1 MTTEN
6 INPALQ
12 PLARPIEVLK
22 EDPRNAR
29 RHDQRSVDAIA
40 ESLTLH
46 GQQKPVVALKDGTV
60 IAGNGTLQAARSL
73 GWTRLAAVVFEDV
86 SRARTYALAD
96 NRTAELSAW
105 DPAALAA
112 DIDAA
117 FGEMPELLETLWT
130 EAEREAVGKA
140 LEPPPPPA
148 PLKEPKRVPS
158 GPPRDWRIVVGDN
171 LATLKGMPDGCVDA
185 VVTDPPYEL
194 GFMGRAWDS
203 SGVAYSVPLWRE
215 VLRVLK
221 PGGFLLAFGG
231 TRTHHRMVCAIE
243 DAGFEVRD
251 MMQWLYGTGFPKSM
265 DVSKALDAAAGEV
278 RKDRKTSSSNNIIFA
293 PTVRPTNKGTPVS
306 DSAVQWDGY
315 GTALKPANEPI
326 CVARKPLDGT
336 VAENVQ
342 RHGVGGINVDAARL
356 DDAAR
361 FPSNVV
367 LDSAAAKML
376 PEGAER
382 FFYCPK
388 ASRGEKEAG
397 LGALPL
403 GSGGVAAGPGGWEEK
418 AVRNIHPTVKPV
430 DLMRYLV
437 TMFCPPGGIVLD
449 PFAGSGS
456 TGIGCLLSDVF
467 FIGLELDT
475 AHACIAWHRL
485 TWWAEH
491 AQAWAPGEE
500 LPEDAPKEN
509 PHIPQ
514 DYRDAVEPPKA
525 PPPPPFVPNPDNG
538 HGAGDG
544 SPGEDFPALGPEP
557 LPAQERVLLFSDDA
571 ARWAAKLTATF
582 GEFSAHPAEWMR
594 ALEDPAVAEVWAAEL
609 AKAPPGPNH
618 NGRAIT
624 VPAEYAD
631 RVGMALATGR
641 SLMGD
646 ASATDAQ
653 VFQWL
658 LDGAHAGET

>member
-73 GWTRLAAVVFEDV
+73 GWGRLAAVVFEDV
-86 SRARTYALAD
+86 SMARAYALAD
-96 NRTAELSAW
+96 NRTAELSTW

-117 FGEMPELLETLWT
+117 FGNMPEALETLWT
-130 EAEREAVGKA
+130 EAEREAVAKA
-140 LEPPPPPA
+140 LEPPKEKPA
-148 PLKEPKRVPS
+148 PFDGPSLADRFIVPPFS
-158 GPPRDWRIVVGDN
+158 VLDARQGYWQERKDRW
-171 LATLKGMPDGCVDA
+171 LALGIDS
-185 VVTDPPYEL
+185 EL
-194 GFMGRAWDS
+194 GR
-203 SGVAYSVPLWRE
+203 
-215 VLRVLK
+215 
-221 PGGFLLAFGG
+221 
-231 TRTHHRMVCAIE
+231 
-243 DAGFEVRD
+243 
-251 MMQWLYGTGFPKSM
+251 
-265 DVSKALDAAAGEV
+265 DAAANVAKKGGE
-278 RKDRKTSSSNNIIFA
+278 F
-293 PTVRPTNKGTPVS
+293 
-306 DSAVQWDGY
+306 
-315 GTALKPANEPI
+315 L
-326 CVARKPLDGT
+326 
-336 VAENVQ
+336 
-342 RHGVGGINVDAARL
+342 VDAYRGRSKDL
-356 DDAAR
+356 DPKEIPRTATNGTSIFD
-361 FPSNVV
+361 PV
-367 LDSAAAKML
+367 LCELVYRWFCM
-376 PEGAER
+376 P
-382 FFYCPK
+382 
-388 ASRGEKEAG
+388 
-397 LGALPL
+397 
-403 GSGGVAAGPGGWEEK
+403 GGV
-418 AVRNIHPTVKPV
+418 
-430 DLMRYLV
+430 
-437 TMFCPPGGIVLD
+437 VLD
-449 PFAGSGS
+449 PFAGGS
-456 TGIGCLLSDVF
+456 VRGLVAGILGLRYHGIELRAEQVAANETQRHLAPGADLTWVPGDSRVKLEHAPQADLVFSCPPYGDLEVYSDDAADLSNMTAAEFDA
-467 FIGLELDT
+467 
-475 AHACIAWHRL
+475 AHADVIKKACARL
-485 TWWAEH
+485 RDNRFAVWVIGDVRTKTGAYRGLVQSTV
-491 AQAWAPGEE
+491 QAFKDAGLSLYNDAVLVTAVGSLPVRTGRTFGQSRKLGKTHQNVLVFLKGDARQAAADLGTVVAE
-500 LPEDAPKEN
+500 LPEDAPEEN
-509 PHIPQ
+509 PQPAPAPSPPIRSVVREQ
-514 DYRDAVEPPKA
+514 WTVE
-525 PPPPPFVPNPDNG
+525 PDNG

-571 ARWAAKLTATF
+571 ARWAAKFTATF

-594 ALEDPAVAEVWAAEL
+594 ALEDPAVAEVWATEL

-658 LDGAHAGET
+658 LTGGGQ